1 MRSEA
6 QYKRI
11 PSTVKPALQKI
22 ASIFVL
28 ILLSIILNQYFD
40 EKYYLTDDFKQTP
53 FIYKLPVMIG
63 TLLMMMSTYV
73 IGFSFMDCSC
83 IASGLSYNG
92 ND

>member
-53 FIYKLPVMIG
+53 FI
-63 TLLMMMSTYV
+63 
-73 IGFSFMDCSC
+73 
-83 IASGLSYNG
+83 
-92 ND
+92 